1 MTFSKR
7 HLTKLIARVD
17 GSRRSITEPAM
28 PINFDK
34 ARKLINELEA
44 KLNHTSSRTAA
55 ASEALH
61 KWIES
66 GEAGL
71 RKKGALALKEVRK
84 RADSFTDAL
93 TKLEQ
98 NIAASLDK
106 MSDSLEKN
114 GTKKSSKKT
123 SKKTSKKPSSKAPS
137 KKPASAVKKAVKA
150 ASPSAKKT
158 ALPKAA
164 SKKKVVARKVA

>member
-114 GTKKSSKKT
+114 GSKKS

-137 KKPASAVKKAVKA
+137 KKPVSAVKKAAVKP
-150 ASPSAKKT
+150 ASPSAKKA

-164 SKKKVVARKVA
+164 SKKKAVAKKVA

>member
-1 MTFSKR
+1 
-7 HLTKLIARVD
+7 
-17 GSRRSITEPAM
+17 M

-114 GTKKSSKKT
+114 GSKKS

-137 KKPASAVKKAVKA
+137 KKPVSAVKKAAVKP
-150 ASPSAKKT
+150 ASPSAKKA

-164 SKKKVVARKVA
+164 SKKKAVAKKVA

>member
-1 MTFSKR
+1 
-7 HLTKLIARVD
+7 
-17 GSRRSITEPAM
+17 M

-71 RKKGALALKEVRK
+71 RKKGALALNEVRK

-114 GTKKSSKKT
+114 GSKKS

-137 KKPASAVKKAVKA
+137 KKPVSAVKKAAVKP
-150 ASPSAKKT
+150 ASPSAKKA

-164 SKKKVVARKVA
+164 SKKKAVAKKVA

>member
-1 MTFSKR
+1 
-7 HLTKLIARVD
+7 
-17 GSRRSITEPAM
+17 M

-44 KLNHTSSRTAA
+44 KLNHTTSRTAA

-93 TKLEQ
+93 TKLEH

-137 KKPASAVKKAVKA
+137 KKPASAVKKKPASAVKKKAVKA
-150 ASPSAKKT
+150 ASPSAKKA